1 MVEQILRWLQ
11 QRVTWRLALLLFGV
25 QIVVSMLFFG
35 LGWAPHLQALGNH
48 ALIDSLFAY
57 SADDLYR
64 TLGEYGEVGRVG
76 YRAYLIQIDF
86 LYGTLAGIAFASVL
100 LAVSRSLRRFSG
112 LFLALTLL
120 PVGMILFDYAEDLT
134 LLSILARFPEI
145 VIPAGQPG
153 QPVHLGQADP
163 GLRFDG
169 GHARGD
175 PAGACAG
182 DWKSEVTRQRA
193 KSKRIVDP
201 TASPIRSTASCPHP
215 FIILQSLLPG
225 VSHEGRTACLHPRQS
240 GAFSHRSPGRGRSGH
255 NLERT
260 GDIRRKCDRVCR
272 ARLLSQHPPY
282 GDSPQLHPGAG
293 EGRPRRHHRARG
305 GDAAHSR

>member
-64 TLGEYGEVGRVG
+64 TLGEYGEVGRAG

-145 VIPAGQPG
+145 VIPLASLASLFTSAKLILVYASMAAMLVGILLVLVQEIGSQKSQGKGQ
-153 QPVHLGQADP
+153 
-163 GLRFDG
+163 
-169 GHARGD
+169 
-175 PAGACAG
+175 
-182 DWKSEVTRQRA
+182 KA
-193 KSKRIVDP
+193 KGS
-201 TASPIRSTASCPHP
+201 
-215 FIILQSLLPG
+215 
-225 VSHEGRTACLHPRQS
+225 
-240 GAFSHRSPGRGRSGH
+240 
-255 NLERT
+255 
-260 GDIRRKCDRVCR
+260 
-272 ARLLSQHPPY
+272 
-282 GDSPQLHPGAG
+282 
-293 EGRPRRHHRARG
+293 
-305 GDAAHSR
+305 